1 MAITNDRGDWI
12 DSRGAACPAKFI
24 PPVEKRRDA
33 AVERIHKIG
42 KRLEEQMRKAKKDVL
57 DELDAYLEWL
67 DKNSDAPRSR
77 KGNTTLTNYS
87 GDKQVELAMD
97 DVVKLDERLQQ
108 AKELVDEY
116 VASLGESAPDELTT
130 LAHTSFDTDKSGRV
144 NQALVLR
151 LVKYQFK
158 DERWQRAVQ
167 LIRESIQVVGT
178 RQYLQLRILAPD
190 ESGAKKWARLHLN
203 FSAM

>member
-1 MAITNDRGDWI
+1 MATKNEHGDWI
-12 DSRGAACPAKFI
+12 DSRGAACPVKFI
-24 PPVEKRRDA
+24 PDVERKRDA

-42 KRLEEQMRKAKKDVL
+42 KRLEEQMRKAKRDVL
-57 DELDAYLEWL
+57 DEIEAYLEWL
-67 DKNSDAPRSR
+67 DKDSDAPRSR
-77 KGNTTLTNYS
+77 KSNTTLTNYS

-97 DVVKLDERLQQ
+97 DVIKLDERLQQ

-178 RQYLQLRILAPD
+178 RQYLQLRILVPD
-190 ESGAKKWARLHLN
+190 ESGAKKWVRLHLN

>member
-1 MAITNDRGDWI
+1 MATKNEHGDWI
-12 DSRGAACPAKFI
+12 DSRGAACPVKFI
-24 PPVEKRRDA
+24 PNVERRRDA
-33 AVERIHKIG
+33 VVERIHKIG
-42 KRLEEQMRKAKKDVL
+42 ARLEEQMRKAKKDVL
-57 DELDAYLEWL
+57 DEIDAYLEWL
-67 DKNSDAPRSR
+67 DEHSEAPRSR

-97 DVVKLDERLQQ
+97 DVIKLDERLQQ
-108 AKELVDEY
+108 AKELVDAY
-116 VASLGESAPDELTT
+116 VASLGENAPEELTT

-151 LVKYQFK
+151 LTKYQFK

-167 LIRESIQVVGT
+167 LIRESAQVVGT
-178 RQYLQLRILAPD
+178 RQYLQLRVLRPD
-190 ESGAKKWARLHLN
+190 ESGAKKWVRVNLN